1 MVSLIN
7 TLAMATR
14 TVRTRPHHDGMLAL
28 IHRRV
33 VELRDVV
40 ADTPQRYGD
49 GLHETLCVRILVS

>member
-7 TLAMATR
+7 TLAIATR
-14 TVRTRPHHDGMLAL
+14 TVTKPHHDGMLAL

-33 VELRDVV
+33 VELRHVV